1 MHVPDFEQGVSIM
14 KMAKML
20 PILSLGVLCVAFVA
34 PRAKA
39 DDWNQKVTFT
49 FDQPVEIPGQVL
61 PAGSYVFKLADSN
74 SDRDVVQVFDQNENH
89 LIGTFLAIPDYRL
102 RPSGKPVISFDER
115 AAGAPMA
122 VRAWFYPGDNYGH
135 EFVYP
140 KTEAA
145 RLAQVNNLPVPS
157 IPDKLSS
164 STTESATN
172 VQSPSVLAMENA
184 PLRVQTPAGDEVTI
198 IEVFPTR

>member
-1 MHVPDFEQGVSIM
+1 M
-14 KMAKML
+14 KIGKIL
-20 PILSLGVLCVAFVA
+20 PLLSLGVLCVAFVA

-39 DDWNQKVTFT
+39 DEWNQKITFT
-49 FDQPVEIPGQVL
+49 VNEPVEIPGQVL

-74 SDRDVVQVFDQNENH
+74 SDRDVVQVFDQNEDH
-89 LIGTFLAIPDYRL
+89 LVGTFLAIPDYRL
-102 RPSGKPVISFDER
+102 TPSGKPVITFDEQ

-145 RLAQVNNLPVPS
+145 RLAQASNLPVPS
-157 IPDKLSS
+157 MPDELSS
-164 STTESATN
+164 NTTESVNN
-172 VQSPSVLAMENA
+172 VQAPSVQAMENA
-184 PLRVQTPAGDEVTI
+184 PLKVQTPAGEEVTI

>member
-1 MHVPDFEQGVSIM
+1 M
-14 KMAKML
+14 KCGKIL
-20 PILSLGVLCVAFVA
+20 PLLSFGLLCVAFVA

-39 DDWNQKVTFT
+39 DEWNQKITFT
-49 FDQPVEIPGQVL
+49 FDEPVEIPGQVL
-61 PAGSYVFKLADSN
+61 AAGSYVFKVADIN
-74 SDRDVVQVFDQNENH
+74 SDRDVVQVFDKNEDH

-102 RPSGKPVISFDER
+102 TPSGKPVITFEER

-140 KTEAA
+140 KTEAL
-145 RLAQVNNLPVPS
+145 RLAQANNLPVPS
-157 IPDKLSS
+157 MPDELSS
-164 STTESATN
+164 NATESTTD

-184 PLRVQTPAGDEVTI
+184 PLKVQTPAGEEVTI

>member
-1 MHVPDFEQGVSIM
+1 M
-14 KMAKML
+14 KFGKIL
-20 PILSLGVLCVAFVA
+20 PLLSLGVLCVAFVA

-39 DDWNQKVTFT
+39 DEWNQKITFT
-49 FDQPVEIPGQVL
+49 FDEPVEIPGQVL
-61 PAGSYVFKLADSN
+61 PAGSYVFKVADVN
-74 SDRDVVQVFDQNENH
+74 SDRDLVQVFDRNEDH

-102 RPSGKPVISFDER
+102 TPSGKPVITFEER
-115 AAGAPMA
+115 AASAPPA

-145 RLAQVNNLPVPS
+145 RLAQANNLPVPS
-157 IPDKLSS
+157 MPDELSS
-164 STTESATN
+164 NTTRSITD

-184 PLRVQTPAGDEVTI
+184 PLKVQTPAGEEVTV
-198 IEVFPTR
+198 IEVFPTQ